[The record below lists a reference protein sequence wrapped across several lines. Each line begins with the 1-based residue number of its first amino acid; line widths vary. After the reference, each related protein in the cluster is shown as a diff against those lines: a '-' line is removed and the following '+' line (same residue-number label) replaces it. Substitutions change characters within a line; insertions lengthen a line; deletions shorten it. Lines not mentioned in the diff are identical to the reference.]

1 MSVMWI
7 GLLLIFAQVPTTAVA
22 TTDSIY
28 LIPPTN
34 LRAKDTPNDRG
45 ESIILEWDLPE
56 DFSNIQGY
64 QIFREAEDESLHLAG
79 YAPVNRTEY
88 LDQLGI
94 RNNIEYRYI
103 IRSISPE
110 RLVSL
115 FSEPSLPVIASPQW
129 FRKDLMNVI
138 LITVI
143 YLALLI
149 YFVQAARTGKEIFLR
164 RIPGL
169 DALDEAVGRAT
180 EMGKPILYVP
190 GIWPMSEISTIAAMN
205 ILKPVA
211 KKVAQYDS
219 RIIVPNIYA
228 IVMNVA
234 KQCVK
239 EGFTE
244 AGKPDKYNEDDVFYL
259 AYNQF
264 AFAAG
269 VNGIMER
276 ERPATNLFFGAFF
289 AESLLLA
296 ETGNAIGAI
305 QIAGTD
311 RVPQLPFFVAA
322 CDYCIMGEELYAASA
337 YLSGDPRL
345 ISSIKAQDWGKMGL
359 LISLLLGSVLSIFG
373 LTFIISWFTVR

>member
-1 MSVMWI
+1 MWI
-7 GLLLIFAQVPTTAVA
+7 GLLLILAQVPTTVVA
-22 TTDSIY
+22 TTDSIF

-56 DFSNIQGY
+56 DLSNIRGY
-64 QIFREAEDESLHLAG
+64 QIFREAEDESLYLAG

-94 RNNIEYRYI
+94 RNNIEYRYR
-103 IRSISPE
+103 IRSVSPE
-110 RLVSL
+110 GVISF
-115 FSEPSLPVIASPQW
+115 FSELSLPVIASPQW

-190 GIWPMSEISTIAAMN
+190 GIWP

-211 KKVAQYDS
+211 KKVAQYES

-234 KQCVK
+234 QQCVK

-244 AGKPDKYNEDDVFYL
+244 AGKPDRYNEDDVFYL

-322 CDYCIMGEELYAASA
+322 CDIRFRSFNIWPYVYNIMVYCEVKLDVY
-337 YLSGDPRL
+337 
-345 ISSIKAQDWGKMGL
+345 
-359 LISLLLGSVLSIFG
+359 
-373 LTFIISWFTVR
+373 

>member
-1 MSVMWI
+1 MLLYL
-7 GLLLIFAQVPTTAVA
+7 LLLISQNLDVSTFV
-22 TTDSIY
+22 TDSIN
-28 LIPPTN
+28 LKPPIN
-34 LRAKDTPNDRG
+34 LKAEDTPNDRG
-45 ESIILEWDLPE
+45 VSINIKWELPE
-56 DFSNIQGY
+56 DLSNIQGY

-79 YAPVNRTEY
+79 YAPVNRTEFI
-88 LDQLGI
+88 DQLGI
-94 RNNIEYRYI
+94 RNNVEYRYR
-103 IRSISPE
+103 IRSISIAGE
-110 RLVSL
+110 VSQ
-115 FSEPSLPVIASPQW
+115 FSESSKVVMAYPQW
-129 FRKDLMNVI
+129 FRKDLTNVI
-138 LITVI
+138 VVTVI
-143 YLALLI
+143 YLALVI
-149 YFVQAARTGKEIFLR
+149 YFVRAARSGKEIFLR

-190 GIWPMSEISTIAAMN
+190 GIWPMSEISTIASMN

-211 KKVAQYDS
+211 KKVAQYES

-234 KQCVK
+234 QQTVK

-244 AGKPDKYNEDDVFYL
+244 AGRPDRYNEDDVFYM

-269 VNGIMER
+269 VNGLMER

-296 ETGNAIGAI
+296 ETGNATGAI

-345 ISSIKAQDWGKMGL
+345 VSSIKAQDWGKMGVL
-359 LISLLLGSVLSIFG
+359 FTLIIGSILSIFG
-373 LTFIISWFTVR
+373 LTFIISWFTAR

>member
-1 MSVMWI
+1 MIASTI
-7 GLLLIFAQVPTTAVA
+7 
-22 TTDSIY
+22 DS
-28 LIPPTN
+28 LSLKPPTN
-34 LRAKDTPNDRG
+34 LIAFDTPDDRG
-45 ESIILEWDLPE
+45 VSITLKWEIPQDI
-56 DFSNIQGY
+56 SKIQGY

-79 YAPVNRTEY
+79 YAPVNKTEY
-88 LDQLGI
+88 IDQI
-94 RNNIEYRYI
+94 DVRNNVPYQYR

-115 FSEPSLPVIASPQW
+115 FSEPSPKVYAYPQW
-129 FRKDLMNVI
+129 FRKDLINVVV
-138 LITVI
+138 ITLI
-143 YLALLI
+143 YLALVI
-149 YFVQAARTGKEIFLR
+149 YFVQAARGGKEIFLR
-164 RIPGL
+164 KIPGL

-190 GIWPMSEISTIAAMN
+190 GIWPMSEVSTIASMN

-219 RIIVPNIYA
+219 KLIVPNRYP

-234 KQCVK
+234 QQCVK

-244 AGKPDKYNEDDVFYL
+244 AGKPDRYNEDDVFYL

-373 LTFIISWFTVR
+373 LTFIISWLTAR

>member
-1 MSVMWI
+1 MLI
-7 GLLLIFAQVPTTAVA
+7 GLLLISAQVQGIN
-22 TTDSIY
+22 TTDTLS
-28 LIPPTN
+28 LMPPTN

-45 ESIILEWDLPE
+45 ESIIVEWELPE
-56 DFSNIQGY
+56 YLSDIQGY

-88 LDQLGI
+88 IDQLEI
-94 RNNIEYRYI
+94 RNNVEYRYR
-103 IRSISPE
+103 IRSISPDE
-110 RLVSL
+110 TVSE
-115 FSEPSLPVIASPQW
+115 FSELSAPVMAYPQW
-129 FRKDLMNVI
+129 FRKDLTNVI
-138 LITVI
+138 VITII
-143 YLALLI
+143 YLALVI
-149 YFVQAARTGKEIFLR
+149 YFVRAARSGKEIFLR

-169 DALDEAVGRAT
+169 DALDEAIGRAT

-190 GIWPMSEISTIAAMN
+190 GIWPMSEVSTIASMN
-205 ILKPVA
+205 ILKPVS
-211 KKVAQYDS
+211 KRVAQYDS
-219 RIIVPNIYA
+219 RLIVPNRYP

-234 KQCVK
+234 QQTVK

-244 AGKPDKYNEDDVFYL
+244 AGRPDKYSDDDVLFL
-259 AYNQF
+259 SPNQF

-269 VNGIMER
+269 VNGLMER

-296 ETGNAIGAI
+296 ETGNATGAI

-345 ISSIKAQDWGKMGL
+345 VSSIKAQDWGKMGVL
-359 LISLLLGSVLSIFG
+359 FTLIIGSILSIFG
-373 LTFIISWFTVR
+373 LTFIISWFTAR